1 MHEQKLL
8 CDHSLEIPPFL
19 QRNED
24 GSFAHP
30 DTAIPVSATV
40 TLTREERRQLDRWGW
55 PVNEHD
61 EKVKRELLLQE
72 KARTTER
79 SKESSKAARAKA
91 KAEQD
96 LKAQQLAAGRKN
108 FMQHFQ
114 WDFHK

>member
-1 MHEQKLL
+1 MQDTLL
-8 CDHSLEIPPFL
+8 LNDHSLEIPPFL

-24 GSFAHP
+24 GSFTHP
-30 DTAIPVSATV
+30 DTAIPVLATV

-72 KARTTER
+72 QARHSER

-91 KAEQD
+91 KAEQE

-108 FMQHFQ
+108 FLQHFQ